1 MALGSTS
8 ATTRYRQHLLAERL
22 NIMFGLTTNRP
33 TIVLVTVARLA
44 ARRGVSDFDLSWINQ
59 ELTLRGNW
67 SYL

>member
-1 MALGSTS
+1 
-8 ATTRYRQHLLAERL
+8 
-22 NIMFGLTTNRP
+22 MFGLTTNRP

-44 ARRGVSDFDLSWINQ
+44 ARRGVSDFDLSWINR